1 MGQLETTLGGD
12 RENFPETVWS
22 SLVGAAGPQGAA
34 REQALSEL
42 AGLYWR
48 PVYKYI
54 RTAGGATIEDA
65 KDLTQEFF
73 GYLMTADVLAKY
85 DRERAR
91 FRTFLKAVL
100 GNFLSTARRDATRL
114 KRGGGRISVPLDVDV
129 LETSEF
135 LAERKGMTPEQ
146 VFDRQ
151 WAREI
156 ITESLDELRRQLAA
170 ENRAAHMRVYEL
182 YHGLHGTSE
191 APTSAS
197 VSRETG
203 LPEQQVKDH
212 LAYARTRLEKIVRE
226 RLAKRVVSPR
236 EVAEEINELLF
247 G

>member
-1 MGQLETTLGGD
+1 MGQLETTLGGG

-22 SLVGAAGPQGAA
+22 SLVGAAGPEGPQ
-34 REQALSEL
+34 RETALNEL
-42 AGLYWR
+42 AQLYWR

-73 GYLMTADVLAKY
+73 GYLLGADVLAKY

-100 GNFLSTARRDATRL
+100 GNFLSTTRRDANRL
-114 KRGGGRISVPLDVDV
+114 KRGGGRLSVPLDVDL

-135 LAERKGMTPEQ
+135 LAERQSSTPEQ

-156 ITESLDELRRQLAA
+156 ITESLDELRKELRA
-170 ENRAAHMRVYEL
+170 EKREAHMRVYEL
-182 YHGLHGTSE
+182 YNGLGGGAD
-191 APTSAS
+191 APSYAS
-197 VSRETG
+197 VARETG
-203 LPEQQVKDH
+203 LSEQQVKDH
-212 LAYARTRLEKIVRE
+212 LAYARTRLEKIVRG
-226 RLAKRVVSPR
+226 RLARRVVSPR
-236 EVAEEINELLF
+236 EIGEEINELLF